1 MSPTPEH
8 RLVDLLIQH
17 GIRPSAQRVAIARYV
32 LATAEH
38 PTADQVWNRVRATF
52 PMVSRATVY
61 NTLQLFKQHGLLLEH
76 ELGGGSAVFDPNV
89 EPHHHFVDDDSGEIR
104 DIPWSAITVGDVHL
118 PDVQVREYSVVVRG
132 RRADAR

>member
-8 RLVDLLIQH
+8 RLVDQLSQH

-32 LATAEH
+32 LATDDH
-38 PTADQVWNRVRATF
+38 PTAEQVWSRVRATF
-52 PMVSRATVY
+52 PTVSRATVY

-89 EPHHHFVDDDSGEIR
+89 EPHHHFVDDETGEIR
-104 DIPWSAITVGDVHL
+104 DIPWSAIPIGDVNL
-118 PDVQVREYSVVVRG
+118 PHVQVREYSVVVRG
-132 RRADAR
+132 RRADAP